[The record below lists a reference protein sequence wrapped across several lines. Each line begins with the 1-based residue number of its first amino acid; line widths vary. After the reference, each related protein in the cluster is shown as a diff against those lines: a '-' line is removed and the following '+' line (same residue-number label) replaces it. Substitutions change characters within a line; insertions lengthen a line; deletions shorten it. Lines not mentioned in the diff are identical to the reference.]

1 MEILKIIAKNKKCQE
16 ENYALIDCLV
26 KMFLSSSRDLQYLIY
41 NSDHS
46 DIFIS
51 MKWANCHRRFTIF
64 DIFKDIC
71 RLSQD
76 VQYISHKKI

>member
-1 MEILKIIAKNKKCQE
+1 MEILKIIAKNEKCLE
-16 ENYALIDCLV
+16 ENYSLIDCLV
-26 KMFLSSSRDLQYLIY
+26 KMFLSSSRDLQYL
-41 NSDHS
+41 
-46 DIFIS
+46 IFIS